1 MAKYTNEITV
11 TSTESGKRYYT
22 TALPESYVPSE
33 TDFTYTSQL
42 GDRWDLLAHRF
53 YGAARYWY
61 ILARANGGINGSI
74 FITPG
79 TQVIIPEIV

>member
-11 TSTESGKRYYT
+11 TTTEQGKRYYT
-22 TALPESYVPSE
+22 SALPTSYEPNE

-42 GDRWDLLAHRF
+42 GDRWDLLAHKF
-53 YGAARYWY
+53 YGVSRYWY
-61 ILARANGGINGSI
+61 VLARANGGVNGSI

>member
-1 MAKYTNEITV
+1 MAKYINEITV
-11 TSTESGKRYYT
+11 TTTEQGKRYYT
-22 TALPESYVPSE
+22 SALPESYEPNE

-53 YGAARYWY
+53 YGSSRYWY
-61 ILARANGGINGSI
+61 VLARANGGVNGSI